1 MVQRFIKI
9 IVVCSLIVF
18 SKQVQGQITRLTV
31 VPKPL
36 FGQYLKL
43 VASPHETPAN
53 YGLHAPGTTAV
64 VPSYSVINQSL
75 YTQQFGFFCRRE
87 LQFEKRTSIPLRFRL
102 GSLDYVNRLE
112 GK

>member
-18 SKQVQGQITRLTV
+18 SKQVNGQINRLTV

-36 FGQYLKL
+36 FGQALKL
-43 VASPHETPAN
+43 VASHHETQAAN
-53 YGLHAPGTTAV
+53 SFHAASTPYV
-64 VPSYSVINQSL
+64 LPSFSVINQSL
-75 YTQQFGFFCRRE
+75 YTQQFGFFCRKE
-87 LQFEKRTSIPLRFRL
+87 FQFEKKTSIPFRFRL
-102 GSLDYVNRLE
+102 GSLDYVNKLE